1 MMQTIIKPGNSN
13 NISLKILNEQQK
25 ETLPAEDLFNKVLEY
40 FENNFSK
47 SQEYLKIIQPSN
59 SLLLIKNGILKST
72 LFYYLDL
79 KKKAAEVIENPV
91 RMDSIFFRAL
101 YKLMAI
107 NPIQILPT
115 ITGDESI
122 YLRIY
127 TNENQEIHLEV
138 FADYDESDEG
148 DVEAIVSLF
157 NHNDDLLL
165 NYSGTL
171 EMAFEKLQQ
180 FLNKPDRFKVSTLTD
195 IGWISSSESPA
206 QPSTATT
213 V

>member
-1 MMQTIIKPGNSN
+1 MQTIIKPGNSN
-13 NISLKILNEQQK
+13 NISLEILNEQQK
-25 ETLPAEDLFNKVLEY
+25 ETFPAEEPGY
-40 FENNFSK
+40 FEKNSNK
-47 SQEYLKIIQPSN
+47 DQEYLKTTHSSN

-72 LFYYLDL
+72 LFHYLDL
-79 KKKAAEVIENPV
+79 KKEAAEVIDNPV
-91 RMDSIFFRAL
+91 RMDSIFFRTL
-101 YKLMAI
+101 YRLTAI

-138 FADYDESDEG
+138 FADYDESDEE
-148 DVEAIVSLF
+148 DVEAIVSLY

-180 FLNKPDRFKVSTLTD
+180 FLNQPDRFKVSSLTD